1 MFNGI
6 GLKAHDGNPMNEEVD
21 LLAKKAANL
30 D

>member
-6 GLKAHDGNPMNEEVD
+6 GVKAHDGNPMNEEVD